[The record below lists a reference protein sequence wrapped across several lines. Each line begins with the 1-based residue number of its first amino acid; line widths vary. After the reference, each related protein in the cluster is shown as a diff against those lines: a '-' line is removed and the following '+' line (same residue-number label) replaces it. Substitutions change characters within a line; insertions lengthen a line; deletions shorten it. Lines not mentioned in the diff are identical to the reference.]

1 MAQYWLQTPVENA
14 KEVLQRFIDDNAG
27 ILTALVG
34 KKVSY
39 TENIERIFYS
49 GYIPSNPYL
58 TNKMYFGTWYF
69 TSQES
74 TFKSSITDGTSNIQ
88 TFDATLGALP
98 CDPGHY
104 PYIIWNKITALPNQP
119 AYFVGYEFTVS

>member
-1 MAQYWLQTPVENA
+1 MLF
-14 KEVLQRFIDDNAG
+14 R
-27 ILTALVG
+27 
-34 KKVSY
+34 
-39 TENIERIFYS
+39 S
-49 GYIPSNPYL
+49 GYYHGVFGVNPAVDEFAERNNYKVNV
-58 TNKMYFGTWYF
+58 TKEWFGTWYF

-74 TFKSSITDGTSNIQ
+74 TFKASITDGTANIQ